1 MPTATIQVDSI
12 KSDQNS
18 SSISL
23 VEGATIPSG
32 KTISCAGNMN
42 VVGILSVT
50 SLSGSVS
57 GFAPNYSKAYALNLI
72 IADPPL
78 RS

>member
-50 SLSGSVS
+50 SLSGSLS
-57 GFAPNYSKAYALNLI
+57 ELTNLPFVTLGKVI
-72 IADPPL
+72 SISL
-78 RS
+78 IVR

>member
-1 MPTATIQVDSI
+1 MSRINVDKITNATDNGPVELS
-12 KSDQNS
+12 
-18 SSISL
+18 
-23 VEGATIPSG
+23 EGATIPSG